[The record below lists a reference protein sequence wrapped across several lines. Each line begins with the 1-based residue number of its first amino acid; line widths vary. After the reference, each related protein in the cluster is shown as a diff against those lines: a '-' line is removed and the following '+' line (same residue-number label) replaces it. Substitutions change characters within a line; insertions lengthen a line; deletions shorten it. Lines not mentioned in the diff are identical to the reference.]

1 MNMPLPNRLMR
12 VDKARRR
19 TNGSLGTTLTPPS
32 ERVRR
37 AATIDLGFPL
47 MIEMRL
53 RVADLAETSFAVSP
67 LQETVF
73 SLWVWRWPGRQAFH
87 LPWRRAMAAAWRQ
100 CDVEMLDALVS
111 PRKWV
116 PDFLTPRPETPL
128 TEIAA
133 ELAIVQATPAA
144 RVADGLRATYAG
156 AALPAVLTGPPAA
169 ALSRIVAALSGYW
182 QACLEP
188 WWPRIRAVL
197 EADIVYRSRQLALG
211 GARALFADLDARVR
225 WADGALYVD
234 NTHHHNVVID
244 IDGRGLPLVPSLFCR
259 GAITYISA
267 EEPPVIVYPARGRA
281 TVWESAGAASDA
293 ALAELL
299 GAPRARLLS
308 LLDRPAST
316 TELAY
321 RLAVSP
327 SAVSQ
332 HLRVLRAAGLL
343 GKARSGRSVLYLRS
357 PLGDE
362 LVGGRVPPRVVRP
375 SEGDVAPEVEQ
386 LADTS
391 GT

>member
-1 MNMPLPNRLMR
+1 
-12 VDKARRR
+12 
-19 TNGSLGTTLTPPS
+19 
-32 ERVRR
+32 
-37 AATIDLGFPL
+37 

-53 RVADLAETSFAVSP
+53 RIADLAETSFAVSP

-73 SLWVWRWPGRQAFH
+73 SLWVWRRPGRQAFH
-87 LPWRRAMAAAWRQ
+87 LPWRRAMTAAWRQ
-100 CDVEMLDALVS
+100 CDVEMLGALVS

-128 TEIAA
+128 TEFSA
-133 ELAIVQATPAA
+133 ELSAVQATPPE
-144 RVADGLRATYAG
+144 RVARGLLETYDGAP
-156 AALPAVLTGPPAA
+156 LPAVLTGPPDAVLA
-169 ALSRIVAALSGYW
+169 RIVAALSGYW

-211 GARALFADLDARVR
+211 GARALFADLDWRVR
-225 WADGALYVD
+225 WNDGVLYIDRLPGVD
-234 NTHHHNVVID
+234 YVVD
-244 IDGRGLPLVPSLFCR
+244 INGRGLPLVPSLFCR

-267 EEPPVIVYPARGRA
+267 AEPPVLVYPARGRA
-281 TVWESAGAASDA
+281 TVWESGEAANDA

-299 GAPRARLLS
+299 GAPRARLLN

-316 TELAY
+316 TELAH

-343 GKARSGRSVLYLRS
+343 GRARSGRTVLYLRS
-357 PLGDE
+357 PLGDQ
-362 LVGGRVPPRVVRP
+362 LVGGHGV
-375 SEGDVAPEVEQ
+375 
-386 LADTS
+386 TS
-391 GT
+391 

>member
-1 MNMPLPNRLMR
+1 
-12 VDKARRR
+12 
-19 TNGSLGTTLTPPS
+19 
-32 ERVRR
+32 
-37 AATIDLGFPL
+37 

-73 SLWVWRWPGRQAFH
+73 SLWVWRSPGRQAFH
-87 LPWRRAMAAAWRQ
+87 LPWRRASAPAWYR

-111 PRKWV
+111 PRRWV

-128 TEIAA
+128 TEFPT
-133 ELAIVQATPAA
+133 ELAVVRATSPR
-144 RVADGLRATYAG
+144 RVADGLLATYDG
-156 AALPAVLTGPPAA
+156 APLPAVFSGRPDAVLD
-169 ALSRIVAALSGYW
+169 RIVAALSGYW
-182 QACLEP
+182 EACLEP

-197 EADIVYRSRQLALG
+197 EADIIYRSRQLALG
-211 GARALFADLDARVR
+211 GARALFADLDSRVR
-225 WADGALYVD
+225 WSDGVLYVD
-234 NTHHHNVVID
+234 RLPGLDYVID

-267 EEPPVIVYPARGRA
+267 EEPPLITYPARGRA
-281 TVWESAGAASDA
+281 TVWESAGKASDE

-299 GAPRARLLS
+299 GAPRARLLM

-316 TELAY
+316 TELAH

-343 GKARSGRSVLYLRS
+343 GKARSGRTMLYLRS
-357 PLGDE
+357 PLGDQ
-362 LVGGRVPPRVVRP
+362 LAGGRAG
-375 SEGDVAPEVEQ
+375 S
-386 LADTS
+386 
-391 GT
+391 

>member
-1 MNMPLPNRLMR
+1 
-12 VDKARRR
+12 
-19 TNGSLGTTLTPPS
+19 
-32 ERVRR
+32 
-37 AATIDLGFPL
+37 

-73 SLWVWRWPGRQAFH
+73 SLWVWRAPGRQAFH
-87 LPWRRAMAAAWRQ
+87 LPWRRASAAAWGG
-100 CDVEMLDALVS
+100 CDVEMLDALVA
-111 PRKWV
+111 PRRWV
-116 PDFLTPRPETPL
+116 PDFLTPRPATPL
-128 TEIAA
+128 TEFAA
-133 ELAIVQATPAA
+133 ELAIVGATPAQ
-144 RVADGLRATYAG
+144 RVADGLLTAYDG
-156 AALPAVLTGPPAA
+156 APLPAVLGGRPDV
-169 ALSRIVAALSGYW
+169 ALARMVAALSEYW

-211 GARALFADLDARVR
+211 GARALFADLDSRVR
-225 WADGALYVD
+225 WADGVLYVD
-234 NTHHHNVVID
+234 RLPGVDYVID

-267 EEPPVIVYPARGRA
+267 EEPPLITYPARGRA
-281 TVWESAGAASDA
+281 TVWQTADVATDA

-299 GAPRARLLS
+299 GVPRARLLT

-316 TELAY
+316 TELAH

-343 GKARSGRSVLYLRS
+343 ARARSGRAVLYLRS
-357 PLGDE
+357 PLGDQ
-362 LVGGRVPPRVVRP
+362 LVGRR
-375 SEGDVAPEVEQ
+375 S
-386 LADTS
+386 
-391 GT
+391 

>member
-1 MNMPLPNRLMR
+1 
-12 VDKARRR
+12 
-19 TNGSLGTTLTPPS
+19 
-32 ERVRR
+32 
-37 AATIDLGFPL
+37 

-73 SLWVWRWPGRQAFH
+73 SLWVWRSPGRQAFH
-87 LPWRRAMAAAWRQ
+87 LPWRRASSVAWRQ

-111 PRKWV
+111 PRRWV

-128 TEIAA
+128 TEFAA
-133 ELAIVQATPAA
+133 ELAIVQATPAQ
-144 RVADGLRATYAG
+144 RVADGLLATYDG
-156 AALPAVLTGPPAA
+156 APLPAVLSGRPDAV
-169 ALSRIVAALSGYW
+169 LSRIVAALAGYW

-211 GARALFADLDARVR
+211 GARALFADLDSRVR
-225 WADGALYVD
+225 WADGVLFVD
-234 NTHHHNVVID
+234 RLPGVDYVID

-267 EEPPVIVYPARGRA
+267 EEPPLIVYPARGRA
-281 TVWESAGAASDA
+281 TVWESADAASSA

-299 GAPRARLLS
+299 GAPRARLLT
-308 LLDRPAST
+308 LLERPAST
-316 TELAY
+316 TELAH

-343 GKARSGRSVLYLRS
+343 GRARSGRSVLYLRS
-357 PLGDE
+357 PLGDQ
-362 LVGGRVPPRVVRP
+362 LVGTR
-375 SEGDVAPEVEQ
+375 
-386 LADTS
+386 
-391 GT
+391 